1 MPGQSQNGCLAG
13 RVSGIIIIIIIM
25 YFNNSLIII
34 IIIEFMVVTSEALEM
49 LPK

>member
-1 MPGQSQNGCLAG
+1 MPGQSQNGCLAD
-13 RVSGIIIIIIIM
+13 RVSGIIIIIIM
-25 YFNNSLIII
+25 YFNNILI